1 MSKSAHRSHTITQH
15 ETLPC
20 LRARRKENLEHR
32 PITCDYSEV
41 HSSEHTE
48 GIQGNTRE
56 RPGFKEAEKTKRE
69 GRFVMAASE
78 AQKRASAKYQR
89 EKTKQVNLKF
99 SPNEMDLFDWLKA
112 QDAPVSTTVKRLIRE
127 EIDRTA

>member
-1 MSKSAHRSHTITQH
+1 MKCIAQ
-15 ETLPC
+15 
-20 LRARRKENLEHR
+20 
-32 PITCDYSEV
+32 
-41 HSSEHTE
+41 
-48 GIQGNTRE
+48 NTRKP
-56 RPGFKEAEKTKRE
+56 PGKHPRTPRLQKDREAKQE
-69 GRFVMAASE
+69 GRFAIAATE